1 MSAQAPKLID
11 LIVCDEVRRE
21 DNGKLLVIGM
31 YLGSILAPHVPFRMP
46 KLSFFFKWKTNGALP
61 TGEFRLTN
69 PSKEVVGGFGMKT
82 DRTPDSVGALFYM
95 TFTLENTQ
103 LTEAGTYT
111 LSYKPPEGKRYRPIS
126 SFEVG
131 LKDGSSQ

>member
-1 MSAQAPKLID
+1 MSAQAPKLVD

-31 YLGSILAPHVPFRMP
+31 YLGSILVPQVPFRMP
-46 KLSFFFKWKTNGALP
+46 KLSFFFKWKTNGSLP
-61 TGEFRLTN
+61 SGEFRLAN
-69 PSKEVVGGFGMKT
+69 PSKDVVGGFGMKT

-95 TFTLENTQ
+95 TFTLENIQ
-103 LTEAGTYT
+103 LTEVGTYT
-111 LSYKPPEGKRYRPIS
+111 LSYKPPGGKRFRPIS

-131 LKDGSSQ
+131 QKEGSSQ